1 MKVYGKRFL
10 GRYTWE
16 ELKEHRKNGTIGEIL
31 ESGDQIPVTLKDGEE
46 VVFDV
51 TYDETGKI
59 FFVLHDCLA
68 EEHCMNEKCTNEGG
82 WAASD
87 MRKWLNTEVLS
98 RLPDELQAVIEPT
111 HIVQVLDGE
120 RIECDDK
127 LFLLS
132 ATQVFGRDDRW
143 NKQEPEDSPLDIFG
157 TERSRVKECG
167 DNGTWFWWWL
177 RRANSSNIFGNVGSN
192 GNNDSLDAYYAY
204 GVALGFSI

>member
-98 RLPDELQAVIEPT
+98 RLPDDLQAVIEPT

-132 ATQVFGRDDRW
+132 ATQVFGRAARW
-143 NKQEPEDSPLDIFG
+143 NKQEPEDYPLDIFT

-167 DNGTWFWWWL
+167 DNGTWFWWL
-177 RRANSSNIFGNVGSN
+177 RRANSNNVFNSVYSVGGSGN
-192 GNNDSLDAYYAY
+192 YYAYNTY

>member
-16 ELKEHRKNGTIGEIL
+16 ELKEHRKNGAIGEIL

-46 VVFDV
+46 VIFDV
-51 TYDETGKI
+51 TYDETGKL
-59 FFVLHDCLA
+59 FFVLHDCL
-68 EEHCMNEKCTNEGG
+68 EEERCMNEKCTNEGG

-143 NKQEPEDSPLDIFG
+143 NKQEPEDYPLDIFT
-157 TERSRVKECG
+157 TERSRVKGCG
-167 DNGTWFWWWL
+167 GNGTWFWWL
-177 RRANSSNIFGNVGSN
+177 RCASSSSNFNGVIGNGYISN
-192 GNNDSLDAYYAY
+192 NNAYNTD